1 MLLLNDN
8 RDNKNNLAA
17 HVAPRKELSVLSVL
31 SLK

>member
-1 MLLLNDN
+1 MFFLNDN

-17 HVAPRKELSVLSVL
+17 HVVSRKELSVLLVL